1 MLSKIRHYVDIK
13 TLKSIYQSHLSYTLQ
28 ILRHQLKGYIFQDP
42 QQDYRG
48 SGPAMSSMALAI
60 A

>member
-42 QQDYRG
+42 EQDYR
-48 SGPAMSSMALAI
+48 GPAMSSMALAI